1 MDITS
6 KNHGGNKQSRAA
18 NKLTNKKKHR
28 AMIYAYLARKGMRG
42 ATVYEITQA
51 LGIRHQTASARCSE
65 LKADKIIIPSGEK
78 RKTETGAS
86 ASVLVL
92 KVYHDT

>member
-1 MDITS
+1 MS
-6 KNHGGNKQSRAA
+6 GKNYDNLVSQR
-18 NKLTNKKKHR
+18 
-28 AMIYAYLARKGMRG
+28 
-42 ATVYEITQA
+42 
-51 LGIRHQTASARCSE
+51 SE